1 MRYLAFDMGSKRTG
15 VAVTDPLGMFAQA
28 LTTLETPKVLPW
40 LKNYLE
46 QEKVKGLVLGF
57 PLNHQGEA
65 TDATALVLDTQK
77 KIQSTFPNLPIFLE
91 DEAFSSKQALN
102 TLIQAG
108 TSPKKRREKGLI
120 DKVSAVHI
128 LQRFLQNQTTAL

>member
-1 MRYLAFDMGSKRTG
+1 MRYLAFDLGSKRTG

-28 LTTLETPKVLPW
+28 LTTLDTPQVLSW
-40 LKNYLE
+40 LKTYLE
-46 QEKVKGLVLGF
+46 QEKVIGLVLGY

-77 KIQSTFPNLPIFLE
+77 KIRSVFPNLPIYLE

-108 TSPKKRREKGLI
+108 TGPKKRREKGLI

-128 LQRFLQNQTTAL
+128 LQRFLQNQTTTL

>member
-1 MRYLAFDMGSKRTG
+1 MRYLAFDLGSKRTG
-15 VAVTDPLGMFAQA
+15 AAVTDPLGMFAQA
-28 LTTLETPKVLPW
+28 LTTLDTPQVLSW
-40 LKNYLE
+40 LKTYLE
-46 QEKVKGLVLGF
+46 QEKVIGLVLGY

-77 KIQSTFPNLPIFLE
+77 KIRSVFPNLPIYLE

-128 LQRFLQNQTTAL
+128 LQRFLQNQTTTL